1 MGQHFLQIVLVGLG
15 LMHLKT
21 TEGTCLDCR
30 EKVFY
35 KKYSRMAKLGFWLAD
50 QFQLDTARYQISLK
64 TRKNKNDKNWEN
76 IIKRKP
82 SFKHR
87 KNCECASVSQLIV
100 RYKDCHESRF
110 SIVSIVISVSN
121 VTSPLDC
128 SFRVFSNGGT
138 KVDFFKIENKL
149 GKV

>member
-100 RYKDCHESRF
+100 RYKDCHEFRF
-110 SIVSIVISVSN
+110 SIVRIVNSVSKVSRIVFSIVIN
-121 VTSPLDC
+121 C
-128 SFRVFSNGGT
+128 QNWKT
-138 KVDFFKIENKL
+138 KLKL
-149 GKV
+149 YKL